1 LKNNFFAKFAKA
13 VANMHREQ
21 RGMTGLETAIILIAF
36 VTVAAVFGY
45 AVLSAGLFSAERGK
59 ETIYAGLQ
67 QAKANMEISGS
78 VIVESNSTAIPYKAK
93 TIRFTVR
100 NAIAGTPIDMTPP
113 CNGVG
118 LATGTAWNL
127 NRCVMSLTT
136 DAAYYNNIDWDMA
149 YVGQNDGDALL
160 EAGEQM
166 EITIT
171 LVALNKA
178 EGDGFAGGYNAAAA
192 YATQPEI
199 GTNDWFNIQVK
210 PTQGSTMTIQRT
222 LPAGL
227 DALMDMH

>member
-1 LKNNFFAKFAKA
+1 LKKNFFAKFAKA

-78 VIVESNSTAIPYKAK
+78 VIIESNSSTTPYKAK
-93 TIRFTVR
+93 TIKFTVR
-100 NAIAGTPIDMTPP
+100 NAIAGTPIDMTAPE
-113 CNGVG
+113 N
-118 LATGTAWNL
+118 GTAWNL

-136 DAAYYNNIDWDMA
+136 DAEYYNNIDWDMA
-149 YVGQNDGDALL
+149 YVGQNDTDALL

-166 EITIT
+166 EITIN
-171 LVALNKA
+171 LVNLNKA
-178 EGDGFAGGYNAAAA
+178 EGNTAHTALEA
-192 YATQPEI
+192 YSAQPEI
-199 GTNDWFNIQVK
+199 STNDWFNIQVK

-227 DALMDMH
+227 DLLMDLH